1 VSIHILISVG
11 LALFQME
18 VLAAWVGA
26 LPPVWECTDRELRGQ
41 IAVALLVLA
50 CMITFSL
57 LAGPLI
63 SGRCCATMEA
73 W

>member
-1 VSIHILISVG
+1 VVILISVG
-11 LALFQME
+11 LALFQ
-18 VLAAWVGA
+18 LAAFAAWVGA

-41 IAVALLVLA
+41 IAVALVALT

-63 SGRCCATMEA
+63 SGR
-73 W
+73 